1 MCAMLEEKKT
11 SVNKDNKKAKRGK
24 VMYSHL
30 CSVYMSVSE
39 EKRKTINM

>member
-30 CSVYMSVSE
+30 YISVSE